1 MLKNFIYSKEG
12 KAILYCV
19 HKALLKCIEYGKNS
33 EKLIPEN
40 QELIDCFET
49 LEKIPLDLH
58 ITEGLFESHQ
68 KRGEKVYPR
77 ILKIALS
84 AFKDAKEVK
93 VQSEETGA
101 IVIPSPLH
109 ILYYTL
115 IVPDQPQTAGYSL
128 ASCRTLLFNLI
139 EDNFKLTHQKNTDIN
154 ILDEIDEEGISLS
167 MDSLSK
173 NAKISARWP
182 TKNIDVTSK
191 KPTRT
196 YTNILIGQFL
206 SMKGITHL
214 WFKNRD
220 DAKVYLEFDDSKDFL
235 SELATKLI
243 QPKFR
248 LSNKYEEL
256 PDTGEIINQ
265 LYGVPIP
272 IKGAD
277 VVFLVD

>member
-115 IVPDQPQTAGYSL
+115 IVPDQPQTAGYLL

-139 EDNFKLTHQKNTDIN
+139 EDNFTLTHQKNTDNN
-154 ILDEIDEEGISLS
+154 ISDEIDEEGISLS

-173 NAKISARWP
+173 NAKIS
-182 TKNIDVTSK
+182 
-191 KPTRT
+191 TR
-196 YTNILIGQFL
+196 
-206 SMKGITHL
+206 
-214 WFKNRD
+214 
-220 DAKVYLEFDDSKDFL
+220 
-235 SELATKLI
+235 
-243 QPKFR
+243 
-248 LSNKYEEL
+248 
-256 PDTGEIINQ
+256 
-265 LYGVPIP
+265 
-272 IKGAD
+272 
-277 VVFLVD
+277 